1 MASSWRPSTELGDEE
16 GNVRKEFIWCALDCP
31 GAFSVDQNMENP
43 RVLGRL
49 VGEIYR
55 PLPVEEKAVIMG
67 WPLGYERRKAFAGTA
82 VFNSRGELCAAAR
95 AIWIAL
101 G

>member
-1 MASSWRPSTELGDEE
+1 M
-16 GNVRKEFIWCALDCP
+16 WCALDCP

-49 VGEIYR
+49 VGELYH
-55 PLPVEEKAVIMG
+55 PLRVGEKSVIVG
-67 WPLGYERRKAFAGTA
+67 WPLGFERRKAFAGTA
-82 VFNSRGELCAAAR
+82 VYNAEGKLCAAAR